1 MIVSNWKMNGTKS
14 DIEHWVNK
22 VSNKIDY
29 KSHIKCIICPP
40 SCYLDSTRQV
50 ISKIDSP
57 IKLGSQEIDSTNS
70 GALTG
75 GINAQMLKDFS
86 TEYVLIGHSE
96 QRDHLNE
103 DNITLRFKLDSAI
116 QNGISAIFCI
126 GEPAE
131 VKLAG
136 NTENFLSEQLD
147 VLTSDDLDF
156 ITIAYEPIWAI
167 GTGLNADNKYI
178 QSIHLFIKDF
188 LNKLNKEKNI
198 SVVYGGSVK
207 LDNCEDILSC
217 NNVDGLLIGG
227 ASLDPDTFSKIYN
240 LS

>member
-14 DIEHWVNK
+14 DIEHWVNE

-40 SCYLDSTRQV
+40 SCYLDSTRQI

-75 GINAQMLKDFS
+75 GINSQMLKDFS

-96 QRDHLNE
+96 QREHLNE

-131 VKLAG
+131 MKLAG
-136 NTENFLSEQLD
+136 NTEKFLLEQLD
-147 VLTSDDLDF
+147 VLTPDDLDF

-167 GTGLNADNKYI
+167 GTGLNADKKYI
-178 QSIHLFIKDF
+178 ESIHQFIKIY

-207 LDNCEDILSC
+207 LENCEDILSC

-240 LS
+240 IS

>member
-14 DIEHWVNK
+14 DIEHWVNE

-29 KSHIKCIICPP
+29 KSHLKCIICPP
-40 SCYLDSTRQV
+40 SCYLDSTRQI

-75 GINAQMLKDFS
+75 GINSQMLNDFS
-86 TEYVLIGHSE
+86 TEFVLIGHSE
-96 QRDHLNE
+96 QRNHLNE
-103 DNITLRFKLDSAI
+103 DNITLRSKLDTAI
-116 QNGISAIFCI
+116 QSGISAILCI

-131 VKLAG
+131 VKLSG

>member
-14 DIEHWVNK
+14 DIEHWVNE

-29 KSHIKCIICPP
+29 KSHLKCIICPP
-40 SCYLDSTRQV
+40 SSYLDSTRQI

-75 GINAQMLKDFS
+75 GINSQMLNDFS
-86 TEYVLIGHSE
+86 TEFVLIGHSE

-103 DNITLRFKLDSAI
+103 DNITLRSKLDTAI
-116 QNGISAIFCI
+116 QSGISVIFCI

-131 VKLAG
+131 VKLSG

>member
-14 DIEHWVNK
+14 DIEHWVNE

-29 KSHIKCIICPP
+29 KSHLKCIICPP
-40 SCYLDSTRQV
+40 SCYLDSTRQI

-75 GINAQMLKDFS
+75 GINSQMLNDFS
-86 TEYVLIGHSE
+86 TEFVLIGHSE

-103 DNITLRFKLDSAI
+103 DNITLRSKLDTAI
-116 QNGISAIFCI
+116 QSGISAIFCI

-131 VKLAG
+131 VKLSG

-178 QSIHLFIKDF
+178 QSIHLFIKDY

>member
-14 DIEHWVNK
+14 DIEHWVNE

-29 KSHIKCIICPP
+29 KSHLKCIICPP
-40 SCYLDSTRQV
+40 SCYLDSTRQI

-75 GINAQMLKDFS
+75 GINSQMLNDFS
-86 TEYVLIGHSE
+86 TEFVLIGHSE

-103 DNITLRFKLDSAI
+103 DNITLRSKLDNAI
-116 QNGISAIFCI
+116 QSGISVIFCI

-131 VKLAG
+131 VKLSG

>member
-14 DIEHWVNK
+14 DIEHWVNE

-29 KSHIKCIICPP
+29 KSHLKCIICPP
-40 SCYLDSTRQV
+40 SCYLDSTRQI

-75 GINAQMLKDFS
+75 GINSQMLNDFS
-86 TEYVLIGHSE
+86 TEFVLIGHSE

-103 DNITLRFKLDSAI
+103 DNITLRSKLDTAI
-116 QNGISAIFCI
+116 QSGISVIFCI

-131 VKLAG
+131 VKLSG

-178 QSIHLFIKDF
+178 QSIHLFIKDY

>member
-14 DIEHWVNK
+14 DIEHWVNE

-40 SCYLDSTRQV
+40 SCYLDSTRQI

-75 GINAQMLKDFS
+75 GINSQMLKDFS

-96 QRDHLNE
+96 QREHLNE

-131 VKLAG
+131 MKLAG
-136 NTENFLSEQLD
+136 NTENFLLEQLD
-147 VLTSDDLDF
+147 LLTPDDLDF

-167 GTGLNADNKYI
+167 GTGLNADKKYI
-178 QSIHLFIKDF
+178 ESIHQFIKIY

-207 LDNCEDILSC
+207 LENCEDILSC

-240 LS
+240 IS

>member
-14 DIEHWVNK
+14 EIEHWINE

-29 KSHIKCIICPP
+29 KSHLKCIICPP
-40 SCYLDSTRQV
+40 SCYLDSTRQI

-75 GINAQMLKDFS
+75 GINSQMLNDFS
-86 TEYVLIGHSE
+86 TEFVLIGHSE

-103 DNITLRFKLDSAI
+103 DNITLRSKLDNAI
-116 QNGISAIFCI
+116 QSGISVIFCI

-131 VKLAG
+131 VKLSG

>member
-136 NTENFLSEQLD
+136 NTENFLSEQLEI
-147 VLTSDDLDF
+147 LTPDDLDF

-167 GTGLNADNKYI
+167 GTGLNADKKYI
-178 QSIHLFIKDF
+178 ESIHQFIKIY

>member
-57 IKLGSQEIDSTNS
+57 VKLGSQEIDSTNS

-86 TEYVLIGHSE
+86 TEYVLVGHSE

>member
-1 MIVSNWKMNGTKS
+1 MIISNWKMNGTKS
-14 DIEHWVNK
+14 DIDHWLNE

-29 KSHIKCIICPP
+29 KPHIKCIICPP
-40 SCYLDSTRQV
+40 SCYLDSTMQI

-75 GINAQMLKDFS
+75 GINSQMLNDFS
-86 TEYVLIGHSE
+86 TEFVLIGHSE

-103 DNITLRFKLDSAI
+103 DNITLRSKLDTAI
-116 QNGISAIFCI
+116 QSGISPIFCI

-131 VKLAG
+131 VKLSG

-207 LDNCEDILSC
+207 LDNSEEILSS

-227 ASLDPDTFSKIYN
+227 ASLDSDTFSKIYN

>member
-14 DIEHWVNK
+14 DIEHWVNE

-29 KSHIKCIICPP
+29 KSHLKCIICPP
-40 SCYLDSTRQV
+40 SCYLDSTRQI

-75 GINAQMLKDFS
+75 GINSQMLKDFS

-96 QRDHLNE
+96 QREYLNE
-103 DNITLRFKLDSAI
+103 DNITLRLKLDSAI

-131 VKLAG
+131 MKLAG
-136 NTENFLSEQLD
+136 NTENFLLEQLD

>member
-1 MIVSNWKMNGTKS
+1 
-14 DIEHWVNK
+14 
-22 VSNKIDY
+22 
-29 KSHIKCIICPP
+29 
-40 SCYLDSTRQV
+40 
-50 ISKIDSP
+50 
-57 IKLGSQEIDSTNS
+57 
-70 GALTG
+70 
-75 GINAQMLKDFS
+75 
-86 TEYVLIGHSE
+86 
-96 QRDHLNE
+96 
-103 DNITLRFKLDSAI
+103 
-116 QNGISAIFCI
+116 
-126 GEPAE
+126 
-131 VKLAG
+131 VKLSG

-178 QSIHLFIKDF
+178 QSIHLFIKDY